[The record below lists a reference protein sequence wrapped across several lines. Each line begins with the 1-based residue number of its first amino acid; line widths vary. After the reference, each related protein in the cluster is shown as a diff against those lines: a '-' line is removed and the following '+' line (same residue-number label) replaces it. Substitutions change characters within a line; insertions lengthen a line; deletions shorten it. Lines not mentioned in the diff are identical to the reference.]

1 MCVRVRLAG
10 SARRDYFRIYL
21 RAGGNHCSRFQGKAQ
36 PGKGERRGTRLLLP
50 PEPHALPEIKASRP
64 ATLSSSREVT
74 IIDRYFCFLKN
85 TANGSQC
92 PSDPRPCLE
101 YSDRQRADDPGSPIP
116 GEPFGA
122 GINLRFDPI
131 AFGEK

>member
-74 IIDRYFCFLKN
+74 TIDRYFFFFKKIQQMDRS
-85 TANGSQC
+85 AQAIR
-92 PSDPRPCLE
+92 DPVLSIQIDSELMTR
-101 YSDRQRADDPGSPIP
+101 DPQFQENRS
-116 GEPFGA
+116 EP
-122 GINLRFDPI
+122 
-131 AFGEK
+131 E